1 METAIYAY
9 LGLFVF
15 SDSNNL
21 NFRLNTAA
29 IFSCVTSR
37 ALMVVTLSAV
47 ISIFVWLDLEGRFLR
62 LFWPSRNNDDDSV
75 ESMGSTARVY
85 LDKKTQQILI
95 LSGARGAVSFALVES
110 IPVYDAV
117 TKEGSLYKP
126 QLKAMTSCSILFTIF
141 VFGAW
146 TYFLIKGE
154 KNEQARQRGPLAHR
168 LLSEP
173 LVSGIVDDS
182 DGSDYEESVPP

>member
-1 METAIYAY
+1 
-9 LGLFVF
+9 
-15 SDSNNL
+15 
-21 NFRLNTAA
+21 
-29 IFSCVTSR
+29 
-37 ALMVVTLSAV
+37 MVVVLSAV
-47 ISIFVWLDLEGRFLR
+47 INIFVWIDLEGRFLR
-62 LFWPSRNNDDDSV
+62 LFSPSRSIDDDSLD
-75 ESMGSTARVY
+75 SMGSTARVY

-95 LSGARGAVSFALVES
+95 LAGARGAVSFALVES

-117 TKEGSLYKP
+117 TKEGSLYKA

-154 KNEQARQRGPLAHR
+154 KDEQARQRNGPLARR

-173 LVSGIVDDS
+173 LISTVVDS
-182 DGSDYEESVPP
+182 DADSDYGGSAIE

>member
-1 METAIYAY
+1 
-9 LGLFVF
+9 
-15 SDSNNL
+15 
-21 NFRLNTAA
+21 
-29 IFSCVTSR
+29 
-37 ALMVVTLSAV
+37 MVVALSAV
-47 ISIFVWLDLEGRFLR
+47 INVFVWFDLEGRFLR
-62 LFWPSRNNDDDSV
+62 LCWPNRSNDDDSV

-95 LSGARGAVSFALVES
+95 LAGARGAVSFALVES

-154 KNEQARQRGPLAHR
+154 KDERARQQGPLAHR

-173 LVSGIVDDS
+173 LVSGIQDS
-182 DGSDYEESVPP
+182 DEDSDYDESPSPL